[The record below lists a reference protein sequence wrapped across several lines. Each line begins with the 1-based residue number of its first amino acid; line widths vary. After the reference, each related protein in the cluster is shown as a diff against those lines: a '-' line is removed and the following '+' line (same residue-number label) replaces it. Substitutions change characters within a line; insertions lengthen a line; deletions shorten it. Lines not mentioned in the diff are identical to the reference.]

1 MHSVDR
7 ISVLQVV
14 LAPLGEELLANQ
26 GDEIFQ
32 IGVLSKLPVL
42 SGVEN
47 RALNLVSQRTNH
59 RLE

>member
-47 RALNLVSQRTNH
+47 RALNLVGQRTNH
-59 RLE
+59 RLD

>member
-59 RLE
+59 RLD

>member
-47 RALNLVSQRTNH
+47 RAFNLVGQRTNH
-59 RLE
+59 RLD